1 MSRRQHICDVPG
13 CTHTRQRWQRLC
25 LVCYGE
31 LPREVRNNLIRAHAE
46 KRMADW
52 RSWKRK
58 AARSSPPAAPR
69 AHPQPDGPPKT
80 PSTCTRACSVK
91 GPIDANRLI
100 ERCV

>member
-13 CTHTRQRWQRLC
+13 CSHTRQRWQRLC

-46 KRMADW
+46 RRMADW

-58 AARSSPPAAPR
+58 AGEIIAARRGAR
-69 AHPQPDGPPKT
+69 A
-80 PSTCTRACSVK
+80 PSTRWTPQSAFDLQARML
-91 GPIDANRLI
+91 G
-100 ERCV
+100 ERTD

>member
-58 AARSSPPAAPR
+58 AGEIIAARRAAR
-69 AHPQPDGPPKT
+69 A
-80 PSTCTRACSVK
+80 PSTRWTPQNAFDLHARML
-91 GPIDANRLI
+91 G
-100 ERCV
+100 ERTD

>member
-13 CTHTRQRWQRLC
+13 CTHTRQRWQRIC

-46 KRMADW
+46 RRMADW

-58 AARSSPPAAPR
+58 AGEIIAARRAAR
-69 AHPQPDGPPKT
+69 A
-80 PSTCTRACSVK
+80 PSTQWPPQSAFDPQARML
-91 GPIDANRLI
+91 G
-100 ERCV
+100 ERTD

>member
-13 CTHTRQRWQRLC
+13 CTHSRQRWQRLC
-25 LVCYGE
+25 LFCYGE

-58 AARSSPPAAPR
+58 AAEIIAARR
-69 AHPQPDGPPKT
+69 AARNHPTRFT
-80 PSTCTRACSVK
+80 PQSAFEMQ
-91 GPIDANRLI
+91 ARLLG
-100 ERCV
+100 ERTD

>member
-13 CTHTRQRWQRLC
+13 CAHTRQRWQRIC

-52 RSWKRK
+52 RNWKRK
-58 AARSSPPAAPR
+58 AGEIIAARRAAR
-69 AHPQPDGPPKT
+69 A
-80 PSTCTRACSVK
+80 PSTRWNPQSAFDLQARML
-91 GPIDANRLI
+91 G
-100 ERCV
+100 ERTD